1 MSETTATV
9 DDKVSGTDLDLVQ
22 VVVDTRTLE
31 VEEAVG
37 VAAVPDLVLVEN
49 HEKENGFVNQVDAV
63 NVFNCVSVNN
73 SINTNSELNE
83 TESNV
88 SMTMG
93 VSVSMLSEAQTEET
107 QTLET
112 DKKDNT
118 VLGIDLVV
126 DSQDNGSVNQV
137 DAENVINSENISVN
151 NSVNTKSDLNETES
165 TVPIAMAVSI
175 SRLSEAQTEE
185 TQTLETD
192 KKDNTVLGIDLVV
205 DSQDNGSVNQVDAEN
220 VINSEN
226 VSVNTKSDLNETEST
241 VPIAMAVSISR
252 LSEAQTEETQ
262 TLETGKKDNEDDR
275 SNPRSNTDRSNCSEI
290 EDDCVIELVET
301 SEKAVK
307 NNCLKRKFP
316 CEICNQTEAIYTCPC
331 CELRTCSLPCVKE
344 HKIRLGCS
352 GERLKTAFVDK
363 SQYGEGHLLND
374 YRLLEDANRKLYSF
388 KSSQDNRKNHSFS
401 GPYMNKR
408 TKLLSTAAF
417 KRGIKLQVLSQALT
431 RHKNNTSY
439 YMIRSDK
446 ILWHIGWHF
455 VASNTEIKDERV
467 PEDTILKDIAKKWI
481 NFVDHPEM
489 RKCLRDYEKDNL
501 EASQFLLKIE
511 CLPANR
517 VRFFKL
523 NPNAT
528 LGDNLKG
535 HCLTE
540 FPTIYVLPPQ
550 YKDTQNFVLISEDD
564 LEFMEVL
571 NRQHL
576 KPLVATTSQTDLE
589 LQLLNPKS
597 EIYMP
602 EIGDGLER

>member
-1 MSETTATV
+1 MSETTVTV
-9 DDKVSGTDLDLVQ
+9 DDKVSGIDLDLV
-22 VVVDTRTLE
+22 VDPRTVELE
-31 VEEAVG
+31 EQEIEECHEPQA
-37 VAAVPDLVLVEN
+37 VAAVPGLENLDLVEN
-49 HEKENGFVNQVDAV
+49 HEKVDAVNVFNSVGVNNSINTNSELNETETNVSMGVSISMLSNLSEAQTEETQTLETDRKDNKVLEIDLVVDSRIQEHGSVNQVDAV
-63 NVFNCVSVNN
+63 NVINSVCVNN
-73 SINTNSELNE
+73 STINTNSELNE

-88 SMTMG
+88 SMTMA
-93 VSVSMLSEAQTEET
+93 VSV
-107 QTLET
+107 
-112 DKKDNT
+112 
-118 VLGIDLVV
+118 
-126 DSQDNGSVNQV
+126 
-137 DAENVINSENISVN
+137 
-151 NSVNTKSDLNETES
+151 
-165 TVPIAMAVSI
+165 
-175 SRLSEAQTEE
+175 
-185 TQTLETD
+185 
-192 KKDNTVLGIDLVV
+192 
-205 DSQDNGSVNQVDAEN
+205 
-220 VINSEN
+220 
-226 VSVNTKSDLNETEST
+226 
-241 VPIAMAVSISR
+241 SR

-275 SNPRSNTDRSNCSEI
+275 SNPRANTDRSDCSEI

-316 CEICNQTEAIYTCPC
+316 CEICNQTEAIYTCPN
-331 CELRTCSLPCVKE
+331 CELRTCSLSCVKE

-352 GERLKTAFVDK
+352 GERIKTAFVDK

-528 LGDNLKG
+528 LGENLKG

-564 LEFMEVL
+564 LEFMEVQ

-576 KPLVATTSQTDLE
+576 KPLVATTSQADLE

-597 EIYMP
+597 KIYMP
-602 EIGDGLER
+602 EIGDILER

>member
-1 MSETTATV
+1 M
-9 DDKVSGTDLDLVQ
+9 L
-22 VVVDTRTLE
+22 
-31 VEEAVG
+31 
-37 VAAVPDLVLVEN
+37 
-49 HEKENGFVNQVDAV
+49 
-63 NVFNCVSVNN
+63 
-73 SINTNSELNE
+73 
-83 TESNV
+83 SN
-88 SMTMG
+88 
-93 VSVSMLSEAQTEET
+93 LSEAQTEET

-112 DKKDNT
+112 DKKDNK
-118 VLGIDLVV
+118 VLEIDLVV
-126 DSQDNGSVNQV
+126 DSQTQEHGSVNQV
-137 DAENVINSENISVN
+137 DAVNVINSVCVN
-151 NSVNTKSDLNETES
+151 NSTINTNSELNETES
-165 TVPIAMAVSI
+165 NVSMTMAVSV
-175 SRLSEAQTEE
+175 SRLSEVQTEE

-192 KKDNTVLGIDLVV
+192 KKDNKVLGIDLVV
-205 DSQDNGSVNQVDAEN
+205 DSQTQENGSVNQVDAEN

-226 VSVNTKSDLNETEST
+226 VSVNNSINTNSDLNETESNVPMAMT
-241 VPIAMAVSISR
+241 VSVSR

-275 SNPRSNTDRSNCSEI
+275 SNPRANTDRSDCSEI

-301 SEKAVK
+301 SEKVVK

-316 CEICNQTEAIYTCPC
+316 CEICNQTEAIYTCPS

-344 HKIRLGCS
+344 HKIQLGCS
-352 GERLKTAFVDK
+352 GERIKTAFVDK

-564 LEFMEVL
+564 LEFMEVQ
-571 NRQHL
+571 NSQHL
-576 KPLVATTSQTDLE
+576 KPLVATTSQADLE

-597 EIYMP
+597 KIYMP
-602 EIGDGLER
+602 EIGDILER